1 MTEQLGPDLLLLEKL
16 AAGGMAEVFLARQI
30 GYGGFEKKVA
40 VKRILQN
47 FAKNEDFKRMF
58 QAEANLSAHLQHTN
72 IAQIF
77 SNGEVEGYLYLVME
91 FVDGRNA
98 RQMLARADK
107 RKVKIPI
114 ELSCFLVSEV
124 AKGLE
129 YAHNYSDEKTGE
141 KLEIVHRDM
150 SPQNIML
157 GYDGAVKIVDF
168 GIAKAASRSEG
179 TRAGVLKGKF
189 GYMSPEQA
197 SGMKLDRRTDIF
209 ALGIILFELITQRR
223 LFASDD
229 DLKTLN
235 LVKECRVPRP
245 SKYNPSVNPG
255 LDRIVMKALAKEKA
269 ERYQSAGELYE
280 DLIRL
285 MTQRYPKFIPTD
297 FMKFFKE
304 LFAEDIAE
312 EKKRREKLM
321 SEVST
326 FTAERS
332 KAARPPMPSPGKDD
346 DPRHFEATQVSN
358 HRDANSTVITNADE
372 DLPQSLD
379 MSVIAEPGV
388 VRSRPEEPGLPPPAP
403 DFPQP
408 GARALS
414 FEETAYAPPP
424 YMTARSESSSRRP
437 LLYGVAAIGI
447 ALAAWTTLKG
457 PSQPTAPAES
467 ATATPLQSESSE
479 VEVPGDALPE
489 KDVVQVPPSEI
500 PSSEPV
506 LETPAPSQPDPN
518 LAQRPT
524 EKSPEAEDAR
534 GYEEIPDEAREP
546 ASKNVVGKS
555 AKTLPGYL
563 NLDAVP
569 RATEIV
575 INGRVLRSADGEA
588 LSTPLKG
595 YALPPGR
602 HNIQLRSKAFDAN
615 WSGSVNVE
623 SDRIVVKDA
632 VLK

>member
-16 AAGGMAEVFLARQI
+16 AAGGMAEVFLARQM

-129 YAHNYSDEKTGE
+129 YAHNFSDEKTGE
-141 KLEIVHRDM
+141 RLEIVHRDM

-269 ERYQSAGELYE
+269 ERYQTAGELYE
-280 DLIRL
+280 DLVRL

-321 SEVST
+321 NEVSN
-326 FTAERS
+326 FSAERA
-332 KAARPPMPSPGKDD
+332 KPARPAMPTPGKND

-358 HRDANSTVITNADE
+358 HREEKSTVITNADE
-372 DLPQSLD
+372 DLPQSLE

-388 VRSRPEEPGLPPPAP
+388 RNARVEEADLPPPAP
-403 DFPQP
+403 EFPLP
-408 GARALS
+408 AVNIS
-414 FEETAYAPPP
+414 SHEETAYAPPP
-424 YMTARSESSSRRP
+424 YMTARAAPSSRRP
-437 LLYGVAAIGI
+437 MLYGVAVVGL
-447 ALAAWTTLKG
+447 ALAAWASLKNPAK
-457 PSQPTAPAES
+457 PSAPVETAVTEQPAQESPVKDTPPTSPPESVAQSPVTEAPVEAPVAES
-467 ATATPLQSESSE
+467 SAPVQ
-479 VEVPGDALPE
+479 PE
-489 KDVVQVPPSEI
+489 PSVVQRPETSATETTENTNYEAISE
-500 PSSEPV
+500 
-506 LETPAPSQPDPN
+506 
-518 LAQRPT
+518 
-524 EKSPEAEDAR
+524 
-534 GYEEIPDEAREP
+534 EAREP
-546 ASKNVVGKS
+546 ASNNTLGKS
-555 AKTLPGYL
+555 AKMLPGYL

-575 INGRVLRSADGEA
+575 INGRVLRTADGEA
-588 LSTPLKG
+588 MMTPLKG

-602 HNIQLRSKAFDAN
+602 HKIQLRSKAFDAN
-615 WSGSVNVE
+615 WSGTVNVE